1 MLAFTSRLFASFTE
15 FSRAVTSTWYVVSF
29 LTNTLVNYVG
39 EAFIAKYQQQCGEGV
54 VDGLGDD
61 KDVDLV
67 VLQF

>member
-1 MLAFTSRLFASFTE
+1 M
-15 FSRAVTSTWYVVSF
+15 VSF